1 MSRCRHFQASN
12 LSWIISAT
20 SLTGRDRLR
29 TDSFRIRAAPTSK
42 RFAQSRYLPLNET
55 MPPLRITAPREF
67 GDF

>member
-1 MSRCRHFQASN
+1 MSRCGTSKLSN

-55 MPPLRITAPREF
+55 MPTLRITPPREF